1 MRKFITILFCF
12 LTNLIIHAK
21 TNNSIES
28 YISKYRLITQ
38 LESQRS
44 GIPASIILAQAIL
57 ESGYGNSDLC
67 LRSKNHFGIKW
78 KNKND
83 GNYVYSL
90 DDDYNSAG
98 KHIPSKFI
106 LYENDV
112 QSFRHHTDFLM
123 CRVNYKQLFNYSR
136 SNFINWAYGLKDC
149 GYSTDK
155 TYGTQLIQIIKRYE
169 LYNYDLPN
177 NIFTN
182 KKNSKSIEDTKL
194 VIKIFTNKSLNW
206 TILLTKQFDL
216 LEKGNIAFA
225 QAPKIQPSILLDLS
239 SHLPNP
245 VPKAKIDFIG
255 MNDSAYL
262 RYRFEI
268 S

>member
-1 MRKFITILFCF
+1 MRKSITTVFCF
-12 LTNLIIHAK
+12 LTIITSYAK
-21 TNNSIES
+21 ADNSIES

-78 KNKND
+78 KNARD

-90 DDDYNSAG
+90 DDDYDSDG

-106 LYENDV
+106 QYDSDLM
-112 QSFRHHTDFLM
+112 SFHHHTDFLM
-123 CRVNYKQLFNYSR
+123 RRVNYNPLFKFTR
-136 SNFINWAYGLKDC
+136 ADFTNWAYGLKDC

-155 TYGTQLIQIIKRYE
+155 TYGSQLIQIIRRYE
-169 LYNYDLPN
+169 LFNYDLPD
-177 NIFTN
+177 ILTV
-182 KKNSKSIEDTKL
+182 KQTPKSVEDTKL
-194 VIKIFTNKSLNW
+194 VMKIFTGKNLNW
-206 TILLTKQFDL
+206 SILLNKQEDIL
-216 LEKGNIAFA
+216 KQGNIAFA
-225 QAPKIQPSILLDLS
+225 QAPKIKKSILFDLATRHS
-239 SHLPNP
+239 SSSDATN
-245 VPKAKIDFIG
+245 DFIG
-255 MNDSAYL
+255 LNDSAYL
-262 RYRFEI
+262 RSRFEL